1 MKLQKL
7 LFMLVLFCFYNCK
20 SKEEQQAEDLN
31 FITEVNLLVDKIEA
45 TKEKMQRIEI
55 LSKDLNSD
63 QIKQKWSKIHFY
75 LEKGKVCRIKTY
87 PHEENSKQTDE
98 FYFDNDQLVF
108 AILQDNG
115 DQATGKQELN
125 FGRMYYFKDD
135 ELVKEVIHSEKKD
148 NELKSSESKRLL
160 EEANEY
166 LELLKN
172 NE

>member
-1 MKLQKL
+1 MKPKNL
-7 LFMLVLFCFYNCK
+7 LLMLVLFCFYNCK
-20 SKEEQQAEDLN
+20 SKEEQEAEDLN
-31 FITEVNLLVDKIEA
+31 CITEINLLVDKIEA
-45 TKEKMQRIEI
+45 AKEKMQRIEI
-55 LSKDLNSD
+55 LSKDLNSG
-63 QIKQKWSKIHFY
+63 QIRQKWSKVHFY

-87 PHEENSKQTDE
+87 PHEENSKLTDE

-115 DQATGKQELN
+115 DQATGNQELN

-148 NELKSSESKRLL
+148 HELKSAESKRLL
-160 EEANEY
+160 KEANEY